1 VEIQETEMR
10 KFLIVASLASLAG
23 GVLTE
28 AAAAATVQM
37 SQSELKAYCD
47 KKGGMFNADRDGAGS
62 NCTIGVGKNQVV
74 IVCTNSGNCS
84 ISHTMVFS
92 SKPATH
98 GPVGQ
103 APDTTLGK
111 GGKNSAGASTSATST
126 LAGGGTSS
134 NGVATAKQAPLAGAS
149 NTNTSGTTGGG
160 GLPPTGRPRL
170 QQQ

>member
-1 VEIQETEMR
+1 MR

-23 GVLTE
+23 GVST
-28 AAAAATVQM
+28 ATASVVRLDMTPTQ
-37 SQSELKAYCD
+37 LKGYC
-47 KKGGMFNADRDGAGS
+47 KEKGGIYTTWDSGGTCKIGS
-62 NCTIGVGKNQVV
+62 GKSEVV
-74 IVCTNSGNCS
+74 VSCGDKACIMT
-84 ISHTMVFS
+84 HTMVFTS
-92 SKPATH
+92 NRSTH

-111 GGKNSAGASTSATST
+111 GGKNSAGANTSGAST

-134 NGVATAKQAPLAGAS
+134 NGVTTTKQAPLAGAS

>member
-10 KFLIVASLASLAG
+10 KFLIVGLGLASLAG
-23 GVLTE
+23 VALTGTASAIE
-28 AAAAATVQM
+28 V
-37 SQSELKAYCD
+37 SKDELKAGCT
-47 KKGGMFNADRDGAGS
+47 GDGAKFETTDTGYS
-62 NCTIGVGKNQVV
+62 CTKKVGKHTVQIICGATGHCVA
-74 IVCTNSGNCS
+74 ITNS
-84 ISHTMVFS
+84 VFNPKS
-92 SKPATH
+92 STH

-111 GGKNSAGASTSATST
+111 GGKNSAGASTSGAST

-134 NGVATAKQAPLAGAS
+134 NGVTTAKQVPLAGVS

-160 GLPPTGRPRL
+160 GLSPNGRPRL